1 MRGFSGKDHI
11 PLGVADL
18 GIHFVQVHRASRHYF
33 AIDIDHGAQR
43 AGAFTVAGR
52 LDFPHFADVIN
63 G

>member
-18 GIHFVQVHRASRHYF
+18 GIHFVQVLRASRRSF
-33 AIDIDHGAQR
+33 AIDIEHGAQR
-43 AGAFTVAGR
+43 AGAIALAGR
-52 LDFPHFADVIN
+52 LGFPHFADGIN